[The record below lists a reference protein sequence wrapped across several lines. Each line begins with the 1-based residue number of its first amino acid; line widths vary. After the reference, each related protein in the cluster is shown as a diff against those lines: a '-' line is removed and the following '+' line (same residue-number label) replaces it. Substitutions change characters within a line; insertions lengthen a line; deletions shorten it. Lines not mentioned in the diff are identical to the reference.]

1 MRLSLYSQLIKNGED
16 HELVFDNG
24 TDNGRIFD
32 VRTGGMLSL
41 PVDFNGILRMIALR
55 QGGCMVYVIKPLFSR
70 VGDYRA
76 LAIFVPRKALMAA
89 LADLPTIV
97 DAAAD
102 VLAKGGDTAELSGWF
117 SRDYQELDFEWNV
130 PRNDNNYAFR
140 IYGTGEKHTAADLL
154 GPALLQPEYTQY
166 EGVFLLDRTQASLAR
181 TEKMADLTNH
191 LLGIPALVAP
201 PKKKTLANNGKI
213 YHRGTDRAFE
223 KPVLSRVG
231 DRLSLEL
238 RKDNCAPFAFDF
250 LVEKNRCEATLP
262 ADIRWRRIISGVT
275 VNLVDE
281 EGNPVVNG
289 KKDVSVRGSEMVRI
303 AGKDCRVLPESELTQ
318 AHIIVKCDGYQDKD
332 EVVDLTKDKK
342 VTIVLQKALKRMSYS
357 VNGTPR
363 NTRVK
368 FDLDWPELDADRSPL
383 PGYRVN
389 SRRGQ
394 QVTLE
399 RDKTGGRTTNK
410 ASKPK
415 ISKKFFYALGIGL
428 VLGVLFGWMA
438 GQWMKERAMNKKAE
452 EETAMRIK
460 AEKQR
465 ADSLRQ
471 AELVG
476 YIDKTDKWVKAEA
489 DSLFDGALAGIF
501 DALNEYDFDTFD
513 AKTDSLHLTGSKQWQ
528 TLKAA
533 VDRAKKPDVLTV
545 LKTTRSPYSKDGS
558 ITLEKYISVLD
569 QTAGYIP
576 EKGAAEA
583 VKPET
588 KDEKK

>member
-1 MRLSLYSQLIKNGED
+1 M
-16 HELVFDNG
+16 
-24 TDNGRIFD
+24 
-32 VRTGGMLSL
+32 
-41 PVDFNGILRMIALR
+41 
-55 QGGCMVYVIKPLFSR
+55 
-70 VGDYRA
+70 
-76 LAIFVPRKALMAA
+76 
-89 LADLPTIV
+89 
-97 DAAAD
+97 
-102 VLAKGGDTAELSGWF
+102 
-117 SRDYQELDFEWNV
+117 
-130 PRNDNNYAFR
+130 
-140 IYGTGEKHTAADLL
+140 
-154 GPALLQPEYTQY
+154 
-166 EGVFLLDRTQASLAR
+166 
-181 TEKMADLTNH
+181 
-191 LLGIPALVAP
+191 AP

-231 DRLSLEL
+231 DRLPLEL

-250 LVEKNRCEATLP
+250 LVQKSRCEATLP

-303 AGKDCRVLPESELTQ
+303 AGKDCRVMPESELTQ

-399 RDKTGGRTTNK
+399 RDKTDVQKKGVVSKVAGAPRGGRTTNK